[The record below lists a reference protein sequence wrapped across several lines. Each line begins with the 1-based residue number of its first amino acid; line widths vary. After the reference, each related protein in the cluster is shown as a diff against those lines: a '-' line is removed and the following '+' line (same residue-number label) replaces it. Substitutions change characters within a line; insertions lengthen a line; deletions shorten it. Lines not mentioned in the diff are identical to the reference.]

1 MVFGVRSCLST
12 QVWNKIER
20 MMARDLILRLSGL
33 KRFQQ
38 ARQTAWLYVINQVFL
53 MFRNAREGRTGP
65 LYKENRQILDVNIFV
80 SSFGFCGL
88 STYLS
93 MICWICSNVE
103 IFTVF
108 FHCCLFFVKATNH
121 VLFLSVHWGLVNACL
136 NHGDGNSITFSAV
149 LETVHVWMNA
159 LEHLKMRIN
168 IPTNKG
174 INFAWWL
181 RVQKS
186 DDCSC
191 TERMHLIHTS
201 FVI

>member
-1 MVFGVRSCLST
+1 MCHKILKAITLTLATNKYHDNSSSYLEHHLRKVVFGVRSCLST

-93 MICWICSNVE
+93 MIC
-103 IFTVF
+103 
-108 FHCCLFFVKATNH
+108 
-121 VLFLSVHWGLVNACL
+121 
-136 NHGDGNSITFSAV
+136 
-149 LETVHVWMNA
+149 
-159 LEHLKMRIN
+159 
-168 IPTNKG
+168 
-174 INFAWWL
+174 
-181 RVQKS
+181 
-186 DDCSC
+186 
-191 TERMHLIHTS
+191 
-201 FVI
+201 